1 MTQAEK
7 GEAAAAENGK
17 DKERD
22 KEREQRGAKRPI
34 VPAAV
39 PESLQ
44 EVRPAPCQDL
54 LRRRGSSSRKSS
66 PLPLPLEEAPV
77 SKGCVHPSR
86 RRLASS
92 APPLAGPSLRS
103 KWRVS

>member
-7 GEAAAAENGK
+7 GEAENGK

-22 KEREQRGAKRPI
+22 REREQRGGKRPI

-44 EVRPAPCQDL
+44 EVRPGRQREAGLGEDPFLPAERLRWGGLGLLKAWARGGAGAAPGG
-54 LRRRGSSSRKSS
+54 RGEV
-66 PLPLPLEEAPV
+66 P
-77 SKGCVHPSR
+77 G
-86 RRLASS
+86 
-92 APPLAGPSLRS
+92 
-103 KWRVS
+103 

>member
-7 GEAAAAENGK
+7 GEAENGK

-22 KEREQRGAKRPI
+22 REREQRGGKRPI

-44 EVRPAPCQDL
+44 EVRPGAQ
-54 LRRRGSSSRKSS
+54 RA
-66 PLPLPLEEAPV
+66 LPGAA
-77 SKGCVHPSR
+77 PSR
-86 RRLASS
+86 WG
-92 APPLAGPSLRS
+92 GPGPGPAF
-103 KWRVS
+103 

>member
-7 GEAAAAENGK
+7 GEAENGK

-22 KEREQRGAKRPI
+22 REREQRGVKRPI

-44 EVRPAPCQDL
+44 EVRPGCRAAAPGGGVPF
-54 LRRRGSSSRKSS
+54 R
-66 PLPLPLEEAPV
+66 
-77 SKGCVHPSR
+77 
-86 RRLASS
+86 
-92 APPLAGPSLRS
+92 
-103 KWRVS
+103 

>member
-7 GEAAAAENGK
+7 GEAENGK

-22 KEREQRGAKRPI
+22 REREQRGVKRPI

-44 EVRPAPCQDL
+44 EVRPGPAARGAMRGRAAAATPRGGASFPL
-54 LRRRGSSSRKSS
+54 AERLRWGGSGRGS
-66 PLPLPLEEAPV
+66 AF
-77 SKGCVHPSR
+77 
-86 RRLASS
+86 
-92 APPLAGPSLRS
+92 
-103 KWRVS
+103 